1 MAVNTIGSSKSQTKL
16 NQSICRLLA
25 SWCRA
30 VFEKIFFLQTPTVNS
45 CVNFAQFMSQIESY
59 FRNFFFSK
67 ILFFKIVF
75 ELFVILNNNNNIPAI
90 KSQGTTLI
98 KQKVVIF

>member
-1 MAVNTIGSSKSQTKL
+1 MAVNTIGSSKSRTKL
-16 NQSICRLLA
+16 NQCLHHGVEQCLR
-25 SWCRA
+25 RF
-30 VFEKIFFLQTPTVNS
+30 VFLQPPTVNS

-90 KSQGTTLI
+90 KSQGTTPI

>member
-1 MAVNTIGSSKSQTKL
+1 MRRFV
-16 NQSICRLLA
+16 
-25 SWCRA
+25 
-30 VFEKIFFLQTPTVNS
+30 FLQTPPVNS

-59 FRNFFFSK
+59 FRNFFLK

-90 KSQGTTLI
+90 KSQGTTPI

>member
-1 MAVNTIGSSKSQTKL
+1 MAINTLGSSKSRTKL
-16 NQSICRLLA
+16 NQCLHHGVEQCLR
-25 SWCRA
+25 RF
-30 VFEKIFFLQTPTVNS
+30 VFLQTPTVNS

-59 FRNFFFSK
+59 FRN
-67 ILFFKIVF
+67 LFFRIVF

-90 KSQGTTLI
+90 KSQGTTPI